1 MFDQIITSHPLRCLS
16 QRGSKRDYK
25 VQFTEEKQLS
35 VDWSR
40 AEEWKSIS
48 LVETGAASGVSDQ
61 AGDLPWDSSCLL
73 TAPVYRPVLVYES
86 LGSLMST
93 EPSFLALMSQV
104 K

>member
-1 MFDQIITSHPLRCLS
+1 MFFLFDQIITSHPSRCLS

-48 LVETGAASGVSDQ
+48 LVETGGGSDQ